1 MHYIHMH
8 EIASANA
15 VHKMPKIQWIAKL
28 QAVMLSPIKTTPL
41 PLLFFFVS
49 VGVIE
54 YVGAKGIYH
63 KLLLT
68 HGLIHTHTSQ
78 SPLQLSNVKAVTQ
91 FNKSQTRSGLGNLPS
106 FRAGV
111 QMR

>member
-28 QAVMLSPIKTTPL
+28 QAVMLSPIKTTPS
-41 PLLFFFVS
+41 PSFFFFG

-54 YVGAKGIYH
+54 YVGAKGIY
-63 KLLLT
+63 T
-68 HGLIHTHTSQ
+68 
-78 SPLQLSNVKAVTQ
+78 NCY
-91 FNKSQTRSGLGNLPS
+91 
-106 FRAGV
+106 
-111 QMR
+111 

>member
-15 VHKMPKIQWIAKL
+15 VHKMPKTQWIAKL

-41 PLLFFFVS
+41 PPSFFVS

-54 YVGAKGIYH
+54 CVGAKGIYH

-68 HGLIHTHTSQ
+68 HRLSHTHSTHTPKS
-78 SPLQLSNVKAVTQ
+78 STVK
-91 FNKSQTRSGLGNLPS
+91 
-106 FRAGV
+106 
-111 QMR
+111 